1 MGAIVGV
8 VTAIIMTY
16 QISAAMLDRPI
27 RSIQVNGPFQRV
39 TALQIEE
46 AISDDLDY
54 GFLSADLSE
63 IQQKVVALPWID
75 HASVSRRWPSKIVI
89 SVTEQV
95 PAACWGERG
104 LLNTRGELFVT
115 NATHV
120 PAELPRLSGPKN
132 QAAAVARSYLE
143 IRDQLIPLGLDVRE
157 LQVDDRGAWDL
168 TLQNG
173 INIRLCKGA
182 YKEPPDQAYPDKA
195 DVDEAFDR
203 LTAMMIDHAVA
214 SGAKTSA
221 PKNPPVTAVASHDE
235 KRIEFARTYA
245 EKVGLPRQALEFQML
260 HGIRS
265 ELQQALVMEG
275 YPVRVYIPYG
285 TEWYPYFMRRLAE
298 RPANLWFF
306 LSNYFRR

>member
-1 MGAIVGV
+1 MARKQAKRYKQQKKRQIRLPKLPIARMGAIVGV
-8 VTAIIMTY
+8 ATAIIMTY

-173 INIRLCKGA
+173 INIRLGRRDVA
-182 YKEPPDQAYPDKA
+182 ERTRLFLEIVANIVSSKEA
-195 DVDEAFDR
+195 E
-203 LTAMMIDHAVA
+203 
-214 SGAKTSA
+214 
-221 PKNPPVTAVASHDE
+221 
-235 KRIEFARTYA
+235 IEFVDMRYSNGFAIGW
-245 EKVGLPRQALEFQML
+245 KNGS
-260 HGIRS
+260 RS
-265 ELQQALVMEG
+265 
-275 YPVRVYIPYG
+275 PVVDPENTKKEMVAGRV
-285 TEWYPYFMRRLAE
+285 L
-298 RPANLWFF
+298 
-306 LSNYFRR
+306 

>member
-1 MGAIVGV
+1 MARKQAKRYKLQKKRQIRLPKLPIARMGAFVGV

-157 LQVDDRGAWDL
+157 LEVDDRGAWDM

-173 INIRLCKGA
+173 INIRLGRRDVA
-182 YKEPPDQAYPDKA
+182 ERTRLFLEIVANIVSSKEA
-195 DVDEAFDR
+195 E
-203 LTAMMIDHAVA
+203 
-214 SGAKTSA
+214 
-221 PKNPPVTAVASHDE
+221 
-235 KRIEFARTYA
+235 IEFVDMRYNNGFAIGWKNGSRSPVVDPENA
-245 EKVGLPRQALEFQML
+245 KKEMVAGRML
-260 HGIRS
+260 
-265 ELQQALVMEG
+265 
-275 YPVRVYIPYG
+275 
-285 TEWYPYFMRRLAE
+285 
-298 RPANLWFF
+298 
-306 LSNYFRR
+306 

>member
-1 MGAIVGV
+1 MARKQAKRYKQPKKRQVRLPHLPIARLGAIVGA

-27 RSIQVNGPFQRV
+27 RSIEVNGPFQRV

-63 IQQKVVALPWID
+63 IQQKVIALPWID

-132 QAAAVARSYLE
+132 QAAVVARSYLE

-173 INIRLCKGA
+173 INIRLGRRDVA
-182 YKEPPDQAYPDKA
+182 ERTRLFLDIVANIVSSKEA
-195 DVDEAFDR
+195 E
-203 LTAMMIDHAVA
+203 
-214 SGAKTSA
+214 
-221 PKNPPVTAVASHDE
+221 
-235 KRIEFARTYA
+235 IEFVDMRYSNGFAIGWKNGSRSPVVDPENA
-245 EKVGLPRQALEFQML
+245 KKEMVAGRML
-260 HGIRS
+260 
-265 ELQQALVMEG
+265 
-275 YPVRVYIPYG
+275 
-285 TEWYPYFMRRLAE
+285 
-298 RPANLWFF
+298 
-306 LSNYFRR
+306 

>member
-1 MGAIVGV
+1 MARKQAKRYKQQKKRQVRLPHLPIARMGAIFGA

-27 RSIQVNGPFQRV
+27 RSIEVNGPFQRV

-46 AISDDLDY
+46 AISDDLNY

-63 IQQKVVALPWID
+63 IQQKVVALSWID

-173 INIRLCKGA
+173 INIRLGRRDVA
-182 YKEPPDQAYPDKA
+182 ERTRLFLEVVANIVSSKEA
-195 DVDEAFDR
+195 E
-203 LTAMMIDHAVA
+203 
-214 SGAKTSA
+214 
-221 PKNPPVTAVASHDE
+221 
-235 KRIEFARTYA
+235 IEFVDMRYSNGFAIGWKNGSRSPVVDPENA
-245 EKVGLPRQALEFQML
+245 KKEMVAGRML
-260 HGIRS
+260 
-265 ELQQALVMEG
+265 
-275 YPVRVYIPYG
+275 
-285 TEWYPYFMRRLAE
+285 
-298 RPANLWFF
+298 
-306 LSNYFRR
+306 